1 MPKER
6 PKKSGAF
13 TVEENQALRS
23 AIDTVCAN
31 RDINPTDLV
40 DAGDLRKDTNKKIRG
55 IWQEI
60 ARYLPERSQSSVYR
74 RAIRLINPYKTGAWE
89 REEIQQLHVLVAQYG
104 SKWTRIQA
112 ELNRSAE
119 SIADKWREI
128 RQRQASGGEAVG
140 AKKRLTWNDDETEHL
155 RRLLLHEL
163 GMGDNVT
170 TFLEIYNKVET
181 EGIKLPF
188 TAISRQLG
196 GGRTRLNCY
205 ERFLLMAGKK
215 RKTKKQQDEQHGGAN
230 KRQRIVAAPAPVHV
244 PEEVTFQMQEA
255 TAEVHEAVDQALEAA
270 AVAAAAAAVA
280 SGSEYQVTHQAV

>member
-1 MPKER
+1 MPKEK

-13 TVEENQALRS
+13 SLEENQTLRS
-23 AIDTVCAN
+23 AIDTICAI
-31 RDINPTDLV
+31 REIDPTELV
-40 DAGDLRKDTNKKIRG
+40 TAGDLRKDSNKKIRG
-55 IWQEI
+55 IWQDI
-60 ARYLPERSQSSVYR
+60 ASYLPDRSQSSVYR
-74 RAIRLINPYKTGAWE
+74 RAMRIINPFKTGPWD
-89 REEIQQLHVLVAQYG
+89 REEIQALHVLVMQHG

-128 RQRQASGGEAVG
+128 RQQQASAGEAIG
-140 AKKRLTWNDDETEHL
+140 QKKRLTWNDDETEQL

-163 GMGDNVT
+163 GMEDNVT
-170 TFLEIYNKVET
+170 TFLEIYNKVEA
-181 EGIKLPF
+181 EGIKVPF

-205 ERFLLMAGKK
+205 ERYLLMAGKK
-215 RKTKKQQDEQHGGAN
+215 RKTKKQQDEQLEAN
-230 KRQRIVAAPAPVHV
+230 KRQRVEAQAHV

-270 AVAAAAAAVA
+270 AVAAAAAA
-280 SGSEYQVTHQAV
+280 GSSEPHHEQV

>member
-1 MPKER
+1 MPKEK
-6 PKKSGAF
+6 PKRSGAF
-13 TVEENQALRS
+13 TAEENQVLRS
-23 AIDTVCAN
+23 AIDTICAI
-31 RDINPTDLV
+31 RDISPVDLV

-60 ARYLPERSQSSVYR
+60 AHYLPDRSQSSVYR
-74 RAIRLINPYKTGAWE
+74 RAIRVINPYKTGPWE
-89 REEIQQLHVLVAQYG
+89 REELQQLHVLVAQHG

-128 RQRQASGGEAVG
+128 RQQQALGGEAVG
-140 AKKRLTWNDDETEHL
+140 TKKRLTWNDDETEQL

-163 GMGDNVT
+163 GMEDNVT
-170 TFLEIYNKVET
+170 TFLEIYNKVEA
-181 EGIKLPF
+181 EGIKVPF

-196 GGRTRLNCY
+196 GDRTRLNCY
-205 ERFLLMAGKK
+205 ERYLLMAGKK
-215 RKTKKQQDEQHGGAN
+215 RKTKKQQDEQHLEAN
-230 KRQRIVAAPAPVHV
+230 KRQRIEAAPAPAPVHV

-270 AVAAAAAAVA
+270 AVAAAAAVA
-280 SGSEYQVTHQAV
+280 SESHFEAV

>member
-1 MPKER
+1 MPKEK
-6 PKKSGAF
+6 PKRSGAF
-13 TVEENQALRS
+13 TLEENQTLRS
-23 AIDTVCAN
+23 AIDTICAI
-31 RDINPTDLV
+31 REIEPTDLV
-40 DAGDLRKDTNKKIRG
+40 SAGDLRKDSNKKIRG

-60 ARYLPERSQSSVYR
+60 AHYLPERSQSSVYR
-74 RAIRLINPYKTGAWE
+74 RAIRVINPYKTGPWE
-89 REEIQQLHVLVAQYG
+89 REEIQALHVLVMQHG

-128 RQRQASGGEAVG
+128 RQQQASAGEAIG
-140 AKKRLTWNDDETEHL
+140 QKKRLTWNDDETEQL

-163 GMGDNVT
+163 GMEDNVT
-170 TFLEIYNKVET
+170 TFLEIYNKVEA
-181 EGIKLPF
+181 EGIKVPF

-205 ERFLLMAGKK
+205 ERYLLMAGKK
-215 RKTKKQQDEQHGGAN
+215 RKTKKQQDVQLEAN
-230 KRQRIVAAPAPVHV
+230 KRQRVEAQAHV

-270 AVAAAAAAVA
+270 AVAAAAAA
-280 SGSEYQVTHQAV
+280 GSSEPHHEQV

>member
-1 MPKER
+1 MPKEK
-6 PKKSGAF
+6 PKRSGAF
-13 TVEENQALRS
+13 TLEENQTLRS
-23 AIDTVCAN
+23 AIDTICAI
-31 RDINPTDLV
+31 REIEPTDLV
-40 DAGDLRKDTNKKIRG
+40 SAGDLRKDSNKKIRG

-60 ARYLPERSQSSVYR
+60 AHYLPERSQSSVYR
-74 RAIRLINPYKTGAWE
+74 RAIRVINPYKTGPWE
-89 REEIQQLHVLVAQYG
+89 REEIQALHVLVMQHG

-128 RQRQASGGEAVG
+128 RQQQASAGEAIG
-140 AKKRLTWNDDETEHL
+140 QKKRLTWNDDETEQL

-163 GMGDNVT
+163 GMEDNVT
-170 TFLEIYNKVET
+170 TFLEIYNKVEA
-181 EGIKLPF
+181 EGIKVPF

-205 ERFLLMAGKK
+205 ERYLLMAGKK
-215 RKTKKQQDEQHGGAN
+215 RKTKKQQDEQLEAN
-230 KRQRIVAAPAPVHV
+230 KRQRVEAQAHV

-270 AVAAAAAAVA
+270 AVAAAAAA
-280 SGSEYQVTHQAV
+280 GSSEPHHEQV